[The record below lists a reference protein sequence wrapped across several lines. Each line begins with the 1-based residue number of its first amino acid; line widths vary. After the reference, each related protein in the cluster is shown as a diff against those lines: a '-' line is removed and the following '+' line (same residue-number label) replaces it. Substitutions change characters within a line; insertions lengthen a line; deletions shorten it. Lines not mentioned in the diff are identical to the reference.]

1 MYKKIKIPMN
11 HPHRTLY
18 KTNGQDPDGHTL
30 GTPPRGQGDYGSPV
44 QEERPEGTGVW
55 HDPRSHPK

>member
-1 MYKKIKIPMN
+1 MN